1 VLLVNF
7 GRDWDERE
15 LAEKGEDYLREY
27 ILPQYTVFYPVGNFL
42 MILGLVLLLQWYLWT
57 YLHTLMIFQWYSA
70 VIVIAGGIILR
81 FFLMRLVYWVMI
93 HRKEKSIAN

>member
-1 VLLVNF
+1 MSLCLALRTFSRLKSSRILRVLLVNF

-57 YLHTLMIFQWYSA
+57 YLHTLMIFQ
-70 VIVIAGGIILR
+70 
-81 FFLMRLVYWVMI
+81 
-93 HRKEKSIAN
+93 